1 MVRDL
6 WESEKLVNTGNIPK
20 LNESRRRFIQS
31 GVQFTDVKAEG
42 LHRAF
47 AHPCTEE
54 IAQPCTE
61 EIAQP
66 CTEEIAQPCTRDLA
80 QKRLCQCAHLST
92 VHIASCPIPSLQM
105 DNIMLVILKTH
116 VELVCDNVVIGS
128 PWVSGATM
136 KIPTLIIL
144 THEANAMYLTI
155 P

>member
-47 AHPCTEE
+47 AH
-54 IAQPCTE
+54 PCTE